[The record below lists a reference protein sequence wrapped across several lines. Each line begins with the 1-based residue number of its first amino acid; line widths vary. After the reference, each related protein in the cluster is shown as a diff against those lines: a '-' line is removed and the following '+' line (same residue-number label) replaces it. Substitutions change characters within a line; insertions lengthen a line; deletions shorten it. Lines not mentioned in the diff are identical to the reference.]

1 MSFSNHLDEIQLSKI
16 RQIGE
21 KANEMAKAGRS
32 VIMLQ
37 VGEPDFSTPQNIID
51 AAVRSLQKKET
62 HYAHNRGTIECRQAI
77 CEKLAKDNRI
87 IADPN
92 KNILVLDGCAEALM
106 CSVMGLL
113 DPGEEMIVIEPSFI
127 NYVQLT
133 KMAGCT
139 PVIVRA
145 REELGWLPDIEDI
158 RKAITPK
165 TKLLLL
171 NSPCNPTG
179 AVYPKELL
187 EQIAQLSV
195 KHGFIVI
202 SDEVYAKLVYGQA
215 KHISIASLPGMEDR
229 AVTINGFSKAY
240 AMTGWRLGYVVAHED
255 LILPMLK
262 IHQYA
267 TTCLPVFV
275 QAGAVEALKNGDEA
289 VESMRLEYERRRD
302 ILADLLREID
312 GIALDN
318 IPDGTFYMYPNISK
332 LGIDSNT
339 FVMELLEETGVA
351 TTFGTAFDQRGED
364 NIRISFA
371 NSEENLREGAFRI
384 KQFVAKYVK

>member
-1 MSFSNHLDEIQLSKI
+1 
-16 RQIGE
+16 
-21 KANEMAKAGRS
+21 
-32 VIMLQ
+32 
-37 VGEPDFSTPQNIID
+37 
-51 AAVRSLQKKET
+51 
-62 HYAHNRGTIECRQAI
+62 
-77 CEKLAKDNRI
+77 
-87 IADPN
+87 
-92 KNILVLDGCAEALM
+92 M

-202 SDEVYAKLVYGQA
+202 SDEVYAKLV
-215 KHISIASLPGMEDR
+215 
-229 AVTINGFSKAY
+229 
-240 AMTGWRLGYVVAHED
+240 
-255 LILPMLK
+255 
-262 IHQYA
+262 
-267 TTCLPVFV
+267 
-275 QAGAVEALKNGDEA
+275 
-289 VESMRLEYERRRD
+289 
-302 ILADLLREID
+302 
-312 GIALDN
+312 
-318 IPDGTFYMYPNISK
+318 
-332 LGIDSNT
+332 
-339 FVMELLEETGVA
+339 
-351 TTFGTAFDQRGED
+351 
-364 NIRISFA
+364 
-371 NSEENLREGAFRI
+371 
-384 KQFVAKYVK
+384 